1 MAVVSALLFILIGI
15 IPTAIW
21 LLRPLEFQYDRPRHA
36 LGPVTGIL
44 TLGGGDAPMT
54 RLMET
59 YVLSRQF
66 PSAMVVYSGGSNGLI
81 GNQNDGDAQRAKQ
94 VLLSLG
100 LEPRRLI
107 LEGRSRNTWENILFT
122 RALVKPEP
130 GQTWLLAT
138 SAVQMPRAM
147 AVARQL
153 NWTLVPWPTDWYTGQ
168 HIFTGYFLIPLNLAA
183 FDEAVREWI
192 GLFAYRMA
200 GKAKF

>member
-1 MAVVSALLFILIGI
+1 
-15 IPTAIW
+15 
-21 LLRPLEFQYDRPRHA
+21 
-36 LGPVTGIL
+36 
-44 TLGGGDAPMT
+44 MT

-59 YVLSRQF
+59 YFLSRQY
-66 PSAMVVYSGGSNGLI
+66 PSAMVVYSGGSNVLI
-81 GNQNDGDAQRAKQ
+81 GAQNDDDAQRAKQ
-94 VLLSLG
+94 TLLGLG

-107 LEGRSRNTWENILFT
+107 LEGHSRNTWENILFT

-147 AVARQL
+147 AIARRL

-168 HIFTGYFLIPLNLAA
+168 HVFTGYFLIPLNLAA
-183 FDEAVREWI
+183 FDQAVREWI
-192 GLFAYRMA
+192 GLFTYKLT